1 MHTNGV
7 SVLSFAKHHDGE
19 RESRLV
25 GVLAVRGMRRGVE
38 SRSASDLRES
48 VQRGPAVEVRIGI
61 ARGQGGLK

>member
-25 GVLAVRGMRRGVE
+25 GVLAVQGMRRDVE
-38 SRSASDLRES
+38 SRSASDLRE
-48 VQRGPAVEVRIGI
+48 
-61 ARGQGGLK
+61 